1 MPSKLIF
8 IAFFTGLMLLMDW
21 YVFSGFKVLIQNALP
36 NTQRLL
42 KIGYWSLTGVNILLL
57 LLFHTLAPN
66 SYWGLRITIMT
77 FLFGQYFGKIV
88 WIVFLFLDDIIRF
101 FRWVVSKFEASK
113 VESAG
118 KGISRSEFLVK
129 TGMLAGTGIITALT
143 WGIVSG
149 AYDYRVKRRTIFLKK
164 LPAAFDGFKIV
175 QISDIHSG
183 SFWNTEAVMKGV
195 KMVNDQKADVVFF
208 TGDLVN
214 NVADEMAPY
223 MDVFNKI
230 KAPHGVFSV
239 FGNHDYGD
247 YIGWPNPEAKIQN
260 LENLKQVH
268 KDLGWRLLINEH
280 ERITLGSDSIGVL
293 GIENWG
299 NKGRFP
305 KYGKM
310 EEAVRGTEDLPVKLL
325 LSHDPSHWRG
335 QVLPEYPDIDIMFSG
350 HTHGMQFGVEIG
362 NVRWSPI
369 KYMYKE
375 WADLH
380 TEGEQHLYVNR
391 GFGFLGYPGRF
402 GILPEITVIEL
413 KQGSA

>member
-1 MPSKLIF
+1 MPNKLIF
-8 IAFFTGLMLLMDW
+8 IAFFTGLMLLIDW

-36 NTQRLL
+36 ATQRWL
-42 KIGYWSLTGVNILLL
+42 KISFWSLTGANIILL

-66 SYWGLRITIMT
+66 SFWGLRITIMT
-77 FLFGQYFGKIV
+77 ILVGQYLGKFV
-88 WIVFLFLDDIIRF
+88 WLVFLFLDDILRL
-101 FRWVVSKFEASK
+101 FRWVVSKFQTPDP
-113 VESAG
+113 VHAG

-129 TGMLAGTGIITALT
+129 TGMLAGTGMITALT

-149 AYDYRVKRRTIFLKK
+149 AYDYRVRRRTISLKN
-164 LPAAFDGFKIV
+164 LPASFDGFKIV

-183 SFWNTEAVMKGV
+183 SFWNTDAVKKGV
-195 KMVNDQKADVVFF
+195 QMVMDQKADVVFF

-214 NVADEMAPY
+214 NVADEMIPY
-223 MDVFNKI
+223 TDIFNQI
-230 KAPHGVFSV
+230 SAPHGVFSV
-239 FGNHDYGD
+239 LGNHDYGD
-247 YIGWPNPEAKIQN
+247 YIGWISPEAKQQN
-260 LENLKQVH
+260 LENLKTIH
-268 KDLGWRLLINEH
+268 KNMGWRLLMNEH
-280 ERITLGSDSIGVL
+280 ERIRIGNDAIGIL

-310 EEAVRGTEDLPVKLL
+310 EEAVKGTEDLPVKLL

-335 QVLPEYPDIDIMFSG
+335 QILKEYPDIDIMFSG

-362 NVRWSPI
+362 NMRWSPI

-380 TEGEQHLYVNR
+380 TEGSQHLYVNR

-413 KQGSA
+413 KQG

>member
-1 MPSKLIF
+1 MPQKIF
-8 IAFFTGLMLLMDW
+8 FILFFSGLMLLMDW

-36 NTQRLL
+36 NTQKWL
-42 KIGYWSLTGVNILLL
+42 KTGYWSLSVLNILAL
-57 LLFHTLAPN
+57 LLFHSLSPGDH
-66 SYWGLRITIMT
+66 YGIRIALIT
-77 FLFGQYFGKIV
+77 FLFAQYFGKLI
-88 WIVFLFLDDIIRF
+88 WILFLFIDDILRF
-101 FRWVVSKFEASK
+101 FKWIYSQFQTKTKAS
-113 VESAG
+113 SG

-129 TGMLAGTGIITALT
+129 TGMMAGTGIITALS
-143 WGIVSG
+143 WGIISG
-149 AYDYRVKRRTIFLKK
+149 AYDYRVRRKSIALKN
-164 LPAAFDGFKIV
+164 LPDAFDGFKIL
-175 QISDIHSG
+175 QLSDIHSG
-183 SFWNTEAVMKGV
+183 SFWNKEAVAKGV
-195 KMVNDQKADVVFF
+195 DLAMKQNADVVFF

-214 NVADEMAPY
+214 NVATEMEPY
-223 MDVFNKI
+223 MEVFDKI
-230 KAPHGVFSV
+230 KAPHGVYSV

-247 YIGWPNPEAKIQN
+247 YIGWPSPEAKIRN
-260 LENLKQVH
+260 LEDLKQVH
-268 KDLGWRLLINEH
+268 KNLGWRLLMNEH
-280 ERITLGSDSIGVL
+280 ERLRIGEDEIGVL

-310 EEAVRGTEDLPVKLL
+310 ELAIKGTDDLPVKLL

-335 QVLPEYPDIDIMFSG
+335 QVLKEYPDIDIMFAG

-362 NVRWSPI
+362 NFKWSPI

-413 KQGSA
+413 KKA